1 MPTPLF
7 PRSANVP
14 RAAAM
19 VLDALEAAG
28 LASGTLEQ
36 TCAALGAAGRPS
48 SPAAARA
55 MLSAAAAEGALTFI
69 ENTFRSTRP
78 AAQGSVATHDATAPA
93 ADPQPGQLLAEETTS
108 HPLRL
113 IAFDLESAAR
123 ARVEDGGAVSRDVW
137 EIGACRF
144 GPDLGWV
151 KQNSTMRVYV
161 TMREGFTVFGGRAG
175 EHAEQHVPPEQAWA
189 QLRAFAADADMI
201 VSYNGTGLDFP
212 LLTTA
217 LKQYQL
223 EPLEAEFVDALYL
236 AHCLW
241 PDAPSHTLSDICD
254 RAQVRRQGWAHHALA
269 DARNLAFLVEAAAG
283 SWWRA
288 NGDLRV
294 LISAITRDS
303 AAWRM
308 LRTLA
313 EPDGGQ
319 PGTEQSPAAVI
330 NVLTELMQSLP
341 LRRGR
346 AVVPL
351 QVSDEVRD
359 SEGLVTPFAL
369 AQRLHG
375 SHVEERTSQRQV
387 AQALLQAAQTGRPVM
402 IEAPTGTGKSLS
414 ALASALEWVDR
425 DRRHKAIIA
434 THTKQLQGQLAREVE
449 QLGAAVPGLLAT
461 SDLVKGAAN
470 RLSLRGLVY
479 TLADASGSNVGAA
492 IHLIRHTA
500 DPSYRELLAFLTL
513 RLVCEQSAPSYRWA
527 AASVDKVDLPPFF
540 LDYCGQSLPAWL
552 ASLAQSTHGEY
563 RDVQQFSLAAWTD
576 EVREA
581 LSSHRVIVANHAL
594 LLSHWEDIAA
604 DADDLLLIV
613 DEAHALEG
621 AATDALSPELNTA
634 DVDDL
639 LGSLTALARDL
650 RGAASVALLND
661 RLDELSMWW
670 RDARLRT
677 LVAHTLDRTVGSAGA
692 REGSRTLTLASPY
705 TSEHPARDART
716 VGRLLS
722 QLHGL
727 TGRVAGAL
735 GQVECDNAGA
745 LDPFDE
751 QRLQAAVFRI
761 GALSGTCDA
770 MSATLDSLLNPP
782 TPAPVADADA
792 DADSD
797 ADPAARPAATTN
809 TVGHDNKDDDADM
822 VEDAEAADPDDEAA
836 AREQLD
842 PNAEDAPAL
851 HLDATDTADD
861 PVNAGTQGTGTAPPL
876 PKQVGPAQATA
887 APASAAPA
895 SAAPQAAADR
905 VVYVREDGP
914 IGTRGIARYR
924 FTLRSSPVR
933 LPLDPDWQAL
943 LASFRRLGLM
953 SATLQVHTPGKD
965 SWAYARTRLGLPDAH
980 IEVVSGQ
987 FDYREQ
993 ARLVAFEDF
1002 PSWAEQP
1009 RQAMRSVAHQLRGYA
1024 QHVPIRPVS
1033 NVWDNDSAKREGS
1046 EPQADDTG
1054 GAWVGG
1060 VMVLTT
1066 SKNAAAGI
1074 AHELTQQL
1082 AAVDL
1087 PVPVH
1092 DQTYLGTARAV
1103 QKFTADDADGGGF
1116 LVGTRGL
1123 WTGVDVSEPGRMH
1136 LVWIN
1141 KLPFPVFTDPVIAAR
1156 KEQVRREAET
1166 DGAADPDLVA
1176 NIEYYLPLAA
1186 LDLRQAVGRL
1196 VRNSHS
1202 RGVIVISDRKLG
1214 GQLPLRRLY
1223 REVFLGS
1230 LDRGLHRPDPDTGEA
1245 VGGNVTSMT
1254 DGWALIWKFLAEQ
1267 GLLHEPGQG
1276 RPDAAGQAALAER
1289 LCAHQTLEEHTVLP
1303 ATLQVRRLALTH
1315 AQVDA
1320 ERAVGT
1326 LEQTVLD
1333 RAEQAASLLSGRPV
1347 TLRTEQ
1353 RIAIAAAARGDDVLA
1368 LLPTG
1373 YGKSYCFQLPA
1384 LLLPGLT
1391 VVISPLVSLMHNQAV
1406 NLNGTIGGAV
1416 RALVG
1421 SLPESSSRAGRT
1433 EVVEQMTDPDCRH
1446 GIRIVYVSPERL
1458 SQARFRDAL
1467 GAGVAAGII
1476 RRIAIDEAHTYVQWG
1491 EDFRP
1496 SFRRA
1501 GALLRRLRSEHP
1513 DTLTLI
1519 TLTATATPTV
1529 EDGLKEEVLAGL
1541 LNVPARPGFAP
1552 DQHAH
1557 ARTLTTVRVNP
1568 MRPELQLARRA
1579 LRSRGPYGTS
1589 ALAEQVA
1596 AAADGH
1602 MILYCLTIKEVDR
1615 LHAHLRDYL
1624 DGRPVLLR
1632 KFHGRMSEVEK
1643 ASVSNEFVEAAAV
1656 GEEGYAQMIVVATS
1670 AFGLGIDR
1678 DDIRTVLCVS
1688 PPTDL
1693 AALYQQLGR
1702 GGRDVAG
1709 RAVDE
1714 LDTATYALALATSR
1728 TLDTAQWLASL
1739 DLEPHLL
1746 QRFGRVV
1753 LRAAARGYLDPS
1765 DTVDALLQAEVDA
1778 GRMTEAE
1785 AREPRQREAWRT
1797 GLIRA
1802 VAALADLDAI
1812 IDHGDLP
1819 ERVAVTDGT
1828 APPVEPLHMAVAQ
1841 VLADL
1846 PARDADVCTSSL
1858 RLRDLHAL
1866 LRADRRSAQV
1876 YSSQVD
1882 HTAQLWLLLCDMHD
1896 ASLLD
1901 VSQRP
1906 NQRMLTGLSLQ
1917 RTLRGEQAGQAA
1929 GVDGGVQ
1936 LPDGFAAR
1944 VAGKAA
1950 RASREAAHL
1959 RSFFAPGSTCLNKLL
1974 AGYFGVDV
1982 PDGCCST
1989 ELTACSVCRRR
2000 AGGYGPPT
2008 EGPVAALESPRLRP
2022 AGFDPAVRAARVDD
2036 TVVALLR
2043 GVFNG
2048 ARGLA
2053 IRHTLRGDTK
2063 IWSPTKNRYFQ
2074 LDAGLRDAPQRGHL
2088 PDLTDREIAAS
2099 IDRLLAAGRIIADG
2113 PVYRTAR
2120 NAAAGP
2126 RRLRRRGGPPA
2137 PASVGGGS
2145 SAVGA
2150 P

>member
-1 MPTPLF
+1 M
-7 PRSANVP
+7 A
-14 RAAAM
+14 
-19 VLDALEAAG
+19 LDALEAAG

-36 TCAALGAAGRPS
+36 ACAALGAAGRPS
-48 SPAAARA
+48 TPVAARA
-55 MLSAAAAEGALTFI
+55 MLAAAAADGALRFSNDTF
-69 ENTFRSTRP
+69 TSTLP
-78 AAQGSVATHDATAPA
+78 AATGPA
-93 ADPQPGQLLAEETTS
+93 ADAEPLPAPGGQSDEAGQLLDDETTS

-113 IAFDLESAAR
+113 VSFDLESAAR
-123 ARVEDGGAVSRDVW
+123 ARIEDGGAVSRDVW

-144 GPDLGWV
+144 GPDRDWV
-151 KQNSTMRVYV
+151 EQNSTMRLYV
-161 TMREGFTVFGGRAG
+161 TMREGFTVFGSRAD
-175 EHAEQHVPPEQAWA
+175 EHAEQQVPAEHAWMR
-189 QLRAFAADADMI
+189 LRAFAADADMI
-201 VSYNGTGLDFP
+201 VAYNGTGLDFP
-212 LLTTA
+212 LLTDA
-217 LKQYQL
+217 LEQYRL
-223 EPLEAEFVDALYL
+223 EPLEAELVDVLYL

-241 PDAPSHTLSDICD
+241 PDAPSHTLSDICGHT
-254 RAQVRRQGWAHHALA
+254 AVRRQGRAHNALA
-269 DARNLAFLVEAAAG
+269 DARNLASLVEAAAAL
-283 SWWRA
+283 WWRA
-288 NGDLRV
+288 DGDLLE
-294 LISAITRDS
+294 LIASITPDS

-313 EPDGGQ
+313 EPDVAQ
-319 PGTEQSPAAVI
+319 PAREQSPAQVMR
-330 NVLTELMQSLP
+330 VLTELMRSLP

-351 QVSDEVRD
+351 AVPNEVRD
-359 SEGLVTPFAL
+359 SDGVVTPFAL

-387 AQALLQAAQTGRPVM
+387 AQALLNAAQTGQPVM

-425 DRRHKAIIA
+425 DPQHKTIIA
-434 THTKQLQGQLAREVE
+434 THTKQLQGQLAQEIE

-492 IHLIRHTA
+492 GHLIRHTA
-500 DPSYRELLAFLTL
+500 DAGYRELLAFLTL
-513 RLVCEQSAPSYRWA
+513 RLVCDQTAPSYRWA

-540 LDYCGQSLPAWL
+540 LDYCGQPLPAWL
-552 ASLAQSTHGEY
+552 TSLAQSTHGEY

-576 EVREA
+576 EVRDA
-581 LSSHRVIVANHAL
+581 LAGHRVIVANHAL
-594 LLSHWEDIAA
+594 LLSHWEEIAGH
-604 DADDLLLIV
+604 ADDLLLIV

-621 AATDALSPELNTA
+621 AATDALSPELSTA
-634 DVDDL
+634 DVDDM
-639 LGSLTALARDL
+639 LGSLTTLARDL
-650 RGAASVALLND
+650 RGATSVAVLID

-692 REGSRTLTLASPY
+692 REGSRALTLASPH
-705 TSEHPARDART
+705 TSEHPARDARA

-727 TGRVAGAL
+727 AGRVAGAL
-735 GQVECDNAGA
+735 GQLERDNAGA

-751 QRLQAAVFRI
+751 QRLQAAAFRV

-782 TPAPVADADA
+782 PPTAAGDHHP

-797 ADPAARPAATTN
+797 PDPGN
-809 TVGHDNKDDDADM
+809 DADANTNPGSATASDSGQDTDESDA
-822 VEDAEAADPDDEAA
+822 VLRADEEADAEAEDPDDEAA

-842 PNAEDAPAL
+842 PSAEDAPEQQAAEQDDAGA
-851 HLDATDTADD
+851 DATTNQTV
-861 PVNAGTQGTGTAPPL
+861 PQQVAPG
-876 PKQVGPAQATA
+876 QSAATPA
-887 APASAAPA
+887 APAPPPA
-895 SAAPQAAADR
+895 SDR

-914 IGTRGIARYR
+914 IGTRGIAQYR

-965 SWAYARTRLGLPDAH
+965 SWAYARSRLGLTDAH
-980 IEVVSGQ
+980 IEVVTGP
-987 FDYREQ
+987 FNYREQ

-1009 RQAMRSVAHQLRGYA
+1009 KQAMRSVAHQLRGYA
-1024 QHVPIRPVS
+1024 QHVPIRLQHDTDS
-1033 NVWDNDSAKREGS
+1033 NG
-1046 EPQADDTG
+1046 DDAAGQDGGRG
-1054 GAWVGG
+1054 GAVMGG
-1060 VMVLTT
+1060 AMVLTT

-1087 PVPVH
+1087 PIPVH
-1092 DQTYLGTARAV
+1092 HQTYLGTGRAV
-1103 QKFTADDADGGGF
+1103 QKFTADESDSGGF

-1123 WTGVDVSEPGRMH
+1123 WTGVDVSQPGRMH

-1156 KEQVRREAET
+1156 KEQVRRQAEN

-1176 NIEYYLPLAA
+1176 NSEYYLPLAA

-1202 RGVIVISDRKLG
+1202 RGVIIISDRKLG

-1223 REVFLGS
+1223 REIFLGS
-1230 LDRGLHRPDPDTGEA
+1230 LDPGLHRADPDTGEA
-1245 VGGNVTSMT
+1245 VGGNVMRMT
-1254 DGWALIWKFLAEQ
+1254 EGWELIWNFLAEQ
-1267 GLLHEPGQG
+1267 GLLHAPDQS
-1276 RPDAAGQAALAER
+1276 RPDTAGQAELAAQ
-1289 LCAHQTLEEHTVLP
+1289 LCQPDALEEHTVLP
-1303 ATLQVRRLALTH
+1303 ATLQVRRLALT
-1315 AQVDA
+1315 AEQVET
-1320 ERAVGT
+1320 ERQNGT

-1333 RAEQAASLLSGRPV
+1333 RATEAASLLSGRPV
-1347 TLRTEQ
+1347 ELRTEQ
-1353 RIAIAAAARGDDVLA
+1353 RTAIAAAARGDDVLA

-1433 EVVEQMTDPDCRH
+1433 EVVEQMTDPDCAH

-1467 GAGVAAGII
+1467 TAGVAAGII

-1501 GALLRRLRSEHP
+1501 GALLRRLRGQHP

-1529 EDGLKEEVLAGL
+1529 EEGLREEVLAGL
-1541 LNVPARPGFAP
+1541 LNAPARPGFAP

-1557 ARTLTTVRVNP
+1557 TRTLTTVRVNP
-1568 MRPELQLARRA
+1568 IRPELQLARRA
-1579 LRSRGPYGTS
+1579 LRSRGPYGMS
-1589 ALAEQVA
+1589 ALAEQVVD
-1596 AAADGH
+1596 AADGH
-1602 MILYCLTIKEVDR
+1602 VILYCLTIKEVDR

-1656 GEEGYAQMIVVATS
+1656 GEDGYAQMIVVATS

-1709 RAVDE
+1709 HPVDE

-1739 DLEPHLL
+1739 DLEPRLL
-1746 QRFGRVV
+1746 ERFGRVV
-1753 LRAAARGYLDPS
+1753 LRAAVRGYLDPTG
-1765 DTVDALLQAEVDA
+1765 TVGALLQAEVAA
-1778 GRMTEAE
+1778 GRMTEAA

-1797 GLIRA
+1797 GLVRA
-1802 VAALADLDAI
+1802 VAALADLDAVV
-1812 IDHGDLP
+1812 DHGDLP
-1819 ERVAVTDGT
+1819 ERVALTDGT
-1828 APPVEPLHMAVAQ
+1828 APPVEPLHLAVHE
-1841 VLADL
+1841 VLANL
-1846 PARDADVCTSSL
+1846 PARDAAVCTSSL
-1858 RLRDLHAL
+1858 RLRELHAL
-1866 LRADRRSAQV
+1866 LRSDPRSADLYTAQV
-1876 YSSQVD
+1876 E

-1896 ASLLD
+1896 ASVLD

-1906 NQRMLTGLSLQ
+1906 NQRMLTGLSLHQ
-1917 RTLRGEQAGQAA
+1917 ALTGDAATDDVQAGEDGA
-1929 GVDGGVQ
+1929 GLAEGVQ

-1944 VAGKAA
+1944 VAGKTA
-1950 RASREAAHL
+1950 RATREAQYL
-1959 RSFFAPGSTCLNKLL
+1959 RSFFAPGSTCLNELL

-2000 AGGYGPPT
+2000 ASGYGPPT

-2048 ARGLA
+2048 ATRLA

-2088 PDLTDREIAAS
+2088 PDLTDSELGAS
-2099 IDRLLAAGRIIADG
+2099 IDRLVAAGRIVPDG

-2126 RRLRRRGGPPA
+2126 RRLRRRPGATPA
-2137 PASVGGGS
+2137 AAATV
-2145 SAVGA
+2145 AGA